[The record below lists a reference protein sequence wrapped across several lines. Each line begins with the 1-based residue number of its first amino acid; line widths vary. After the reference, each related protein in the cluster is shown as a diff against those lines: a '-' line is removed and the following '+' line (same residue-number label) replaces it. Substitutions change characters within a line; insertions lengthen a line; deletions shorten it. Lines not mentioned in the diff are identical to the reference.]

1 MSSLGHNLKKLRLE
15 NKLTLEN
22 LASRLTKRS
31 GLSFSKGLISRW
43 ENDIVQPR
51 NEILK
56 AYADEFN
63 VSVDYLLGRIDWKS
77 FDEDIDH
84 DKLQQQIKDV
94 ENMDVNNPKYVAMME
109 EVDRINHEATLDDH
123 KLVFYKEEQRNIQD
137 DFTNELIDYLGY
149 HDHTDILKI
158 KDYIDLVKFKH
169 DQLQKK

>member
-94 ENMDVNNPKYVAMME
+94 ENMDVNSPTYEAMMK
-109 EVDRINHEATLDDH
+109 EVDQINQDAKNDELDYIVNSGLMGP
-123 KLVFYKEEQRNIQD
+123 LVQ
-137 DFTNELIDYLGY
+137 YLGY
-149 HDHTDILKI
+149 KDLIDLIKI
-158 KDYIDLVKFKH
+158 IDYIDYVKATHKEPVRR
-169 DQLQKK
+169 QRKTK